1 MEFLKKVKEIRN
13 LLLILAG
20 STIGGLVGSKV
31 VKSILDWTDNSV
43 VEKED

>member
-20 STIGGLVGSKV
+20 GTIGSLVGSKV